1 MAEKKEKTWTHH
13 CKIILSSSWEIKW
26 LTITDHYIKSGH
38 NKHGITNELIRKLM
52 NKLNEIPTMKPKKR
66 VGNRDIYV
74 WERIPYNNKK
84 YLIVFWF
91 KDDTD
96 NHLWVRTCYPQKL
109 KKKLKEMKLN

>member
-1 MAEKKEKTWTHH
+1 MVEKKEKIWTYH
-13 CKIILSSSWEIKW
+13 CKILFSSSWEIRQ
-26 LTITDHYIKSGH
+26 LTITDHFVKSGH
-38 NKHGITNELIRKLM
+38 DKHGISNELIRKLM

-66 VGNRDIYV
+66 IGNRDIYV

-91 KDDTD
+91 KDDAD

-109 KKKLKEMKLN
+109 KKKLREMRLN

>member
-66 VGNRDIYV
+66 VGNREFLTI
-74 WERIPYNNKK
+74 IKNI
-84 YLIVFWF
+84 L
-91 KDDTD
+91 
-96 NHLWVRTCYPQKL
+96 
-109 KKKLKEMKLN
+109 